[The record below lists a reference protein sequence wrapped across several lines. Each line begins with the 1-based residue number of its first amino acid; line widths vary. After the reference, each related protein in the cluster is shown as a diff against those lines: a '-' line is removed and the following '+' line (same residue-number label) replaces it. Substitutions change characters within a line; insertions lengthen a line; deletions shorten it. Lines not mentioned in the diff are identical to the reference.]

1 MLDVAV
7 FHLAQHPEMQEKA
20 YDEIQV
26 YNHLQVMMQRNALVK
41 SKCKFK

>member
-26 YNHLQVMMQRNALVK
+26 EMHAIRIYM
-41 SKCKFK
+41 